1 MMNRTTGQ
9 RLDAMAHLRQSI
21 GDILST
27 PIGSRVMRREYG
39 SLVPALIDKP
49 DNLATQTRFFAAAA
63 SALMRW
69 EPRLKVDRMA
79 ITRDPA
85 RQGRLTLEI
94 TGRYVGSFGREP
106 APLTLSVP
114 LGATGATGSTG
125 AAA

>member
-9 RLDAMAHLRQSI
+9 RLDALAHLRQSI
-21 GDILST
+21 GDILTT

-79 ITRDPA
+79 ITRDPE
-85 RQGRLTLEI
+85 RQGRISLEI
-94 TGRYVGSFGREP
+94 TGSYVGGFGREP
-106 APLTLSVP
+106 APLALSVP
-114 LGATGATGSTG
+114 LGSTGTKGATT
-125 AAA
+125 